1 VSVESEI
8 NRRGDVPDLL
18 GVAEAAALLR
28 VGLTFAYAS
37 TARFIATG
45 SEKEIPAIKVGR
57 LTRVPRVA
65 FERFL
70 GAPITWP
77 IPEVERPCSAGLLSV
92 GAGPPPVRLQP
103 PRFARR
109 QSPLRPRGSSRS
121 EAVVSCRR
129 VARRSRRRSGF
140 RHLHQGDRAQVVSC

>member
-1 VSVESEI
+1 MSVRFEVDQ
-8 NRRGDVPDLL
+8 RVDVPDLL

-45 SEKEIPAIKVGR
+45 SDKEIPAIKVGR
-57 LTRVPRVA
+57 LTRVPRAA

-77 IPEVERPCSAGLLSV
+77 IPVVERPCSAG
-92 GAGPPPVRLQP
+92 P
-103 PRFARR
+103 
-109 QSPLRPRGSSRS
+109 RS
-121 EAVVSCRR
+121 ESSEPVTPPAAEPGCAPRLFEV
-129 VARRSRRRSGF
+129 
-140 RHLHQGDRAQVVSC
+140 

>member
-1 VSVESEI
+1 MSIRPEVDQRV
-8 NRRGDVPDLL
+8 DVPDLL

-45 SEKEIPAIKVGR
+45 SDKEIPAIKVGR

-65 FERFL
+65 LERFL

-77 IPEVERPCSAGLLSV
+77 IPVVERPCSPGELAE
-92 GAGPPPVRLQP
+92 PVEPVAPSSSAPAPAARL
-103 PRFARR
+103 F
-109 QSPLRPRGSSRS
+109 
-121 EAVVSCRR
+121 EV
-129 VARRSRRRSGF
+129 
-140 RHLHQGDRAQVVSC
+140 

>member
-1 VSVESEI
+1 MRVQSEVDQ
-8 NRRGDVPDLL
+8 RVDVPDLL

-45 SEKEIPAIKVGR
+45 SDKEIPAIKVGR

-77 IPEVERPCSAGLLSV
+77 IPVVERPCSAGLPVEAPEPAVPSV
-92 GAGPPPVRLQP
+92 SEPAGAARL
-103 PRFARR
+103 F
-109 QSPLRPRGSSRS
+109 
-121 EAVVSCRR
+121 EV
-129 VARRSRRRSGF
+129 
-140 RHLHQGDRAQVVSC
+140 

>member
-1 VSVESEI
+1 MSVQAEI
-8 NRRGDVPDLL
+8 EDRVDVPDLL
-18 GVAEAAALLR
+18 AVSEAAALLR

-45 SEKEIPAIKVGR
+45 SDKEIPAIKVGR

-77 IPEVERPCSAGLLSV
+77 IPAVARPAAVFPGRAAPSE
-92 GAGPPPVRLQP
+92 GAPVRPAPPVAPEARPARL
-103 PRFARR
+103 F
-109 QSPLRPRGSSRS
+109 G
-121 EAVVSCRR
+121 V
-129 VARRSRRRSGF
+129 
-140 RHLHQGDRAQVVSC
+140 

>member
-1 VSVESEI
+1 MNIEFEVEQQV
-8 NRRGDVPDLL
+8 DLPDLL

-65 FERFL
+65 LERFL

-77 IPEVERPCSAGLLSV
+77 IPDVARPCSAGQLAAGVEPAPLPAAV
-92 GAGPPPVRLQP
+92 GSAPEPPADARL
-103 PRFARR
+103 F
-109 QSPLRPRGSSRS
+109 
-121 EAVVSCRR
+121 EV
-129 VARRSRRRSGF
+129 
-140 RHLHQGDRAQVVSC
+140 

>member
-1 VSVESEI
+1 MSVHSEVDE
-8 NRRGDVPDLL
+8 RGDVPDLL
-18 GVAEAAALLR
+18 AVAEAAALLR

-45 SEKEIPAIKVGR
+45 NDKEIPAIKVGR

-77 IPEVERPCSAGLLSV
+77 IPIVGRPCSPGEFAEPVESRTPS
-92 GAGPPPVRLQP
+92 ASAAPPSSAPASAALRL
-103 PRFARR
+103 F
-109 QSPLRPRGSSRS
+109 
-121 EAVVSCRR
+121 EV
-129 VARRSRRRSGF
+129 
-140 RHLHQGDRAQVVSC
+140 

>member
-1 VSVESEI
+1 MSDQPEVDQRV
-8 NRRGDVPDLL
+8 DVPDLL

-45 SEKEIPAIKVGR
+45 SDTEIPAIKVGR

-77 IPEVERPCSAGLLSV
+77 IPVVERPCSPGEFAQPVES
-92 GAGPPPVRLQP
+92 GAPSSSAPAPSARL
-103 PRFARR
+103 F
-109 QSPLRPRGSSRS
+109 
-121 EAVVSCRR
+121 EV
-129 VARRSRRRSGF
+129 
-140 RHLHQGDRAQVVSC
+140 

>member
-1 VSVESEI
+1 MSVETEI

-77 IPEVERPCSAGLLSV
+77 IPEVERPCSVGLLSV
-92 GAGPPPVRLQP
+92 GAGSAACPASALAVRSAP
-103 PRFARR
+103 EPAPAAR
-109 QSPLRPRGSSRS
+109 LF
-121 EAVVSCRR
+121 EV
-129 VARRSRRRSGF
+129 
-140 RHLHQGDRAQVVSC
+140 

>member
-1 VSVESEI
+1 MSIRPEVDQRV
-8 NRRGDVPDLL
+8 DVPDLL

-45 SEKEIPAIKVGR
+45 SDKEIPAIKVGR

-65 FERFL
+65 LERFL

-77 IPEVERPCSAGLLSV
+77 IPVVERPCSPG
-92 GAGPPPVRLQP
+92 G
-103 PRFARR
+103 
-109 QSPLRPRGSSRS
+109 
-121 EAVVSCRR
+121 
-129 VARRSRRRSGF
+129 
-140 RHLHQGDRAQVVSC
+140 